1 MLLTQGRVEERIWR
15 YVRDLPALHATA
27 TEIAQATG
35 AEVDDARHV
44 LDGLVA
50 RSLLRRFETPGLA
63 PIYWS

>member
-1 MLLTQGRVEERIWR
+1 MLLTQGRVEERIWH

-27 TEIAQATG
+27 TEIAHTVG
-35 AEVDDARHV
+35 ADVEDARHV

-63 PIYWS
+63 PIYWT